1 MKKRK
6 KSKKNINPVSFLIFV
21 LVMLIGVVSFQ
32 VYELY
37 EKNSE
42 LNEEA
47 LKIEMQINKEKSN
60 QKSLLEY
67 KEYVNTK
74 EYIEKLARDKFG
86 LIKPGEVLFI
96 TEE

>member
-6 KSKKNINPVSFLIFV
+6 NNKKNINPVSFLIFV
-21 LVMLIGVVSFQ
+21 LVTLIGVVSFQ
-32 VYELY
+32 VVELY
-37 EKNSE
+37 KKNTE

-47 LKIEMQINKEKSN
+47 AIIEMQINKEKNN
-60 QKSLLEY
+60 QKGLLEY
-67 KEYVNTK
+67 KDYINTK

-86 LIKPGEVLFI
+86 LIKPGEILFI